1 MKCSTTT
8 YAQVCNVLSHKTLL
22 DRLLEDPTVKSHL
35 QVTNTIH
42 NLGLLYV
49 LLYEL
54 LLGPNKAIKGGGA
67 LKRKLVQ
74 SETLLRHRLSSL
86 QTNNPEDTIAT
97 VTFPRYVRI
106 NTLKTTLKDVV
117 SILMQSPSTNDKD
130 RCFNF
135 SGKVFRDPHVPDL
148 LVLPP
153 NATKPLLS
161 RLPSPEK
168 AKLTPDETTN
178 DDTTLTSAI
187 VLQDKS
193 SCFPALCLVRGFDD
207 DSSSAR
213 DYIDACA
220 APGNK
225 TTHLAAL
232 LAQTTTPQVSPQT
245 IYALD
250 RCPSR
255 LKLLQQRVSQLVPSQ
270 QFKDTIPKVMP
281 TLQDFLATDPSN
293 YPTVGAILLD
303 PSCSGSGIYT
313 SIDRRS
319 TLETVDDNTD
329 DETQQRLQSLSSFQR
344 KALLHAMSFPSV
356 DRIVYSTCSIHEEEN
371 EQVVAHVLHETPG
384 GRDQWQVVAPK
395 CLSDWKRR
403 GLPIL
408 NTSTSVSEDNGDG
421 NKIYLTVKEAS
432 CLIRA
437 DKDDETN
444 GFFVCCLQRKKLSTT
459 KSKSK
464 SRKKGKRPNED
475 SSGEKGMEIPVYDGQ
490 FRSRETVTKDRSL
503 HKKEGPEETK
513 RNTGT
518 ETKPI
523 MTKQNK
529 NGPLNDRAAKKA
541 RQQISK
547 KRPFETEDD
556 PSPTKTALEEKIA
569 KKRLKKLEWKR
580 KQRQAKLERINQK
593 QKKG

>member
-1 MKCSTTT
+1 
-8 YAQVCNVLSHKTLL
+8 
-22 DRLLEDPTVKSHL
+22 
-35 QVTNTIH
+35 
-42 NLGLLYV
+42 
-49 LLYEL
+49 
-54 LLGPNKAIKGGGA
+54 
-67 LKRKLVQ
+67 
-74 SETLLRHRLSSL
+74 
-86 QTNNPEDTIAT
+86 
-97 VTFPRYVRI
+97 
-106 NTLKTTLKDVV
+106 
-117 SILMQSPSTNDKD
+117 
-130 RCFNF
+130 
-135 SGKVFRDPHVPDL
+135 
-148 LVLPP
+148 
-153 NATKPLLS
+153 
-161 RLPSPEK
+161 
-168 AKLTPDETTN
+168 
-178 DDTTLTSAI
+178 
-187 VLQDKS
+187 
-193 SCFPALCLVRGFDD
+193 
-207 DSSSAR
+207 
-213 DYIDACA
+213 
-220 APGNK
+220 
-225 TTHLAAL
+225 
-232 LAQTTTPQVSPQT
+232 
-245 IYALD
+245 
-250 RCPSR
+250 
-255 LKLLQQRVSQLVPSQ
+255 
-270 QFKDTIPKVMP
+270 
-281 TLQDFLATDPSN
+281 
-293 YPTVGAILLD
+293 
-303 PSCSGSGIYT
+303 
-313 SIDRRS
+313 
-319 TLETVDDNTD
+319 
-329 DETQQRLQSLSSFQR
+329 
-344 KALLHAMSFPSV
+344 MSFPSV

-437 DKDDETN
+437 DRDDETN